1 MNGKTASLRT
11 LSLESVGTEQKSDA
25 LLVLHVVEVVFV
37 EAFVFVIISGGVDS
51 TVVQLDVT

>member
-1 MNGKTASLRT
+1 MNEKTASLRT
-11 LSLESVGTEQKSDA
+11 LSLEPVGTERKSDA